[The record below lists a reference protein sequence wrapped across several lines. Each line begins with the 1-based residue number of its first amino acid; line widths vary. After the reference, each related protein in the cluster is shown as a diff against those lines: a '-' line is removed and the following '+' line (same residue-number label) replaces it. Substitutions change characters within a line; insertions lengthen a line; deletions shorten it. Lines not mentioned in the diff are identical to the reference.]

1 MKKQYEPYYQT
12 PSVPAQ
18 VWSAG
23 LYIRLSREDEQKGES
38 NSVSSQ
44 REILREY
51 VKQHPDI
58 IEYDC
63 YIDDGWTGTNFDRP
77 GFQRMMEDIRMRKIN
92 CVIVKDLSRFG
103 RNANQGGTL
112 ITEDFVRLGVRF
124 IACNNYYDSLTASA
138 SSAAATNCI
147 TLGITNVINESVS
160 ATTSVNVR
168 ATLNVNR
175 QQGKFIGSFSPYGYL
190 KDPNDYHKLI
200 VDPETAPI
208 VQLIFEKF
216 IQGRSIIGIAKDLN
230 EMGVP
235 NPSTYKKRKGLNFQH
250 PNKNGDGLWP
260 DSSVRRILQ
269 NEVYTGKMIQ
279 GRHRVIS
286 YKDQTIRA
294 CPKEDWYVVDNI
306 HEAIISQEMFD
317 LAQAQ
322 FCHSIR
328 RSTEKHEADLFAGIV
343 RCADC
348 GRVMNK
354 KTNVHPYAKYV
365 YYRCATTRKMKKS
378 ACSNHTI
385 RVDQLEEAVKSF
397 IIYQA
402 GIADGLENVLR
413 QIDAAKRQKKGSSHL
428 EKALHSQQTERDRC
442 MRTMLDLYPDWKNG
456 ILSQEEYL
464 TLKTNLQESIA
475 SLDQSIEHLKKS
487 IKSTDRQSEFE
498 NPFIEHFRKYQTISE
513 LSRPIVAELIESI
526 YVYEDRIIR
535 IVPRF
540 QTDYENL
547 LEYIESNKDAALSV
561 G

>member
-208 VQLIFEKF
+208 VRDIF
-216 IQGRSIIGIAKDLN
+216 
-230 EMGVP
+230 
-235 NPSTYKKRKGLNFQH
+235 
-250 PNKNGDGLWP
+250 
-260 DSSVRRILQ
+260 
-269 NEVYTGKMIQ
+269 
-279 GRHRVIS
+279 HRVLSGMS
-286 YKDQTIRA
+286 YKGVFAAIRA
-294 CPKEDWYVVDNI
+294 AHPE
-306 HEAIISQEMFD
+306 FR
-317 LAQAQ
+317 
-322 FCHSIR
+322 HSYSAFR
-328 RSTEKHEADLFAGIV
+328 ALVARPCYAGIRNGILGSCPAYITMDQRNQLLTLTGTRSPRRPDQV
-343 RCADC
+343 YLFTGMMRCPEC
-348 GRVMNK
+348 GGKLSAGR
-354 KTNVHPYAKYV
+354 TDGYV
-365 YYRCATTRKMKKS
+365 YYYCRKHRVDKKCPCTISLREDRIERALTASLFQPGEIVVDSVKASQNAEKHVQTASEIERKMKRLAETYTDGLIDRDTYK
-378 ACSNHTI
+378 AKLAALTEH
-385 RVDQLEEAVKSF
+385 LEAVRM
-397 IIYQA
+397 A
-402 GIADGLENVLR
+402 
-413 QIDAAKRQKKGSSHL
+413 
-428 EKALHSQQTERDRC
+428 
-442 MRTMLDLYPDWKNG
+442 P
-456 ILSQEEYL
+456 
-464 TLKTNLQESIA
+464 
-475 SLDQSIEHLKKS
+475 
-487 IKSTDRQSEFE
+487 
-498 NPFIEHFRKYQTISE
+498 
-513 LSRPIVAELIESI
+513 SRPSEPVSERVREFLHGDIQT
-526 YVYEDRIIR
+526 VYER
-535 IVPRF
+535 
-540 QTDYENL
+540 
-547 LEYIESNKDAALSV
+547 LERQEKRAFWLKVVHTVTMDADFSIL
-561 G
+561 GLY